1 MKLNDDELKTLQ
13 DLNKEFNKLTH
24 SLGTLALQKHSVL
37 KKIDAV
43 KESFEHVEKTLLE
56 KYGAY
61 LHIKIGIYLFVL
73 AGESKQG

>member
-24 SLGTLALQKHSVL
+24 SLGTLTLQKHSVL

-56 KYGAY
+56 KYGEDAVV
-61 LHIKIGIYLFVL
+61 HIETGQITQK
-73 AGESKQG
+73 E

>member
-37 KKIDAV
+37 KKIDKV

-56 KYGAY
+56 KYGEDAVV
-61 LHIKIGIYLFVL
+61 HIETGQITQ
-73 AGESKQG
+73 KQ

>member
-37 KKIDAV
+37 KKIDKV

-56 KYGAY
+56 KYGEDAVV
-61 LHIKIGIYLFVL
+61 HIETGQITQK
-73 AGESKQG
+73 E

>member
-37 KKIDAV
+37 KKIDVV
-43 KESFEHVEKTLLE
+43 KESFEQVEKTLLE
-56 KYGAY
+56 KYGEDAVV
-61 LHIKIGIYLFVL
+61 HIETGQITQK
-73 AGESKQG
+73 E

>member
-56 KYGAY
+56 KYGEDAVV
-61 LHIKIGIYLFVL
+61 HIETGQITQK
-73 AGESKQG
+73 E

>member
-56 KYGAY
+56 KYGEDAIV
-61 LHIKIGIYLFVL
+61 HIETGQITQK
-73 AGESKQG
+73 E